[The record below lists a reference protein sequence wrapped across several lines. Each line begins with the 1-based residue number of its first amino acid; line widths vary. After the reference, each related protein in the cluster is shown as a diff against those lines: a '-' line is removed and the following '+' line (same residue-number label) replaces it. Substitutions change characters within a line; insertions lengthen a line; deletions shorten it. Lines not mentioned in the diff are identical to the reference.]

1 MPSEETRLAKRLK
14 ADPVPAHA
22 TTEDPYPPIGYAW
35 YVVGVLTLLYV
46 FSFMDRYILSLLVG
60 PIRRDLG
67 ISDTGMSLLMGFSFA
82 VFYSLF
88 GIPLGRLADSRSRR
102 TLIAIGCVVWSLMTA
117 GSGLARNYL
126 QLLLFRMGVGVGEA
140 TLSPS
145 AYSLIT
151 DYFPKERLASAM
163 SVYSTAIHIGTGLS
177 YILGGLVVG
186 YASTQGESVL
196 PIVGAVRPWQTVFFI
211 VGLPGLA
218 LAVLMYTVKEPVRR
232 GLRFVKAEDG
242 IRRAV
247 QAPLRDVFRYFA
259 ENKATLICHNVGFT
273 LSTLTSYTTWGPTL
287 FIRNYGW
294 SAAQAGV
301 LYGLL
306 TSIIGVMGILA
317 GGRIA
322 DFLAERGYR
331 DANLRFGLIVTVAWF
346 PTGLLFPL
354 MPNATW
360 AVALLIPTY
369 FLVSAPWGAA
379 AAALQQVM
387 PNSMRGQATAIY
399 LLAINLIGGG
409 LGPTAVALV
418 TDYIFHDDYSLKYS
432 LVIIGTISHLASALL
447 LWIGLKHFRKSLD
460 RMEVWT
466 TANG

>member
-1 MPSEETRLAKRLK
+1 MCLTFCVSQGCSS
-14 ADPVPAHA
+14 
-22 TTEDPYPPIGYAW
+22 GY
-35 YVVGVLTLLYV
+35 V
-46 FSFMDRYILSLLVG
+46 SS
-60 PIRRDLG
+60 
-67 ISDTGMSLLMGFSFA
+67 
-82 VFYSLF
+82 
-88 GIPLGRLADSRSRR
+88 
-102 TLIAIGCVVWSLMTA
+102 
-117 GSGLARNYL
+117 
-126 QLLLFRMGVGVGEA
+126 
-140 TLSPS
+140 
-145 AYSLIT
+145 
-151 DYFPKERLASAM
+151 
-163 SVYSTAIHIGTGLS
+163 
-177 YILGGLVVG
+177 
-186 YASTQGESVL
+186 QGESVL

-218 LAVLMYTVKEPVRR
+218 LAFLMYTVKEPVRR
-232 GLRFVKAEDG
+232 GLRFVKAVDG
-242 IRRAV
+242 TRRAV
-247 QAPLRDVFRYFA
+247 QAPLRDVFRYFS

-317 GGRIA
+317 GGRAA

-331 DANLRFGLIVTVAWF
+331 DANMRLGLIVTLAWL
-346 PTGLLFPL
+346 PTGIFFPL

-379 AAALQQVM
+379 AAAVQQVM

-418 TDYIFHDDYSLKYS
+418 TDYVFHNDYSLKYS